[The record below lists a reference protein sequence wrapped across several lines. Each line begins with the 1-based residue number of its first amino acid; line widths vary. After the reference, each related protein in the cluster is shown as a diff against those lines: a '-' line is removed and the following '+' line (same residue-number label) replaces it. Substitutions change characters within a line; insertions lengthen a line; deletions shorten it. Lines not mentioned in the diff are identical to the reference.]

1 MKKKVI
7 SLVLGATMIT
17 SSIAGITSVSASEL
31 QHHQNGNIIKVGTAD
46 YYGYEVDN
54 TDLIGIYSAST
65 KTLTFTGYSEDTIIN
80 LNKPKSKA
88 IPTFSSSKLPK
99 WCDSDEDLEIETIY
113 IPDYI
118 TSLGDRCF
126 TGLDSLKT
134 VYAPSVT
141 SIGAETFSDCSSLE
155 NISAPKLSK
164 IGNYAF
170 NGCDSLNSLTV
181 SPNLTSIGSYAF
193 YNCTSLNSVTGN
205 GKVKIGSYAFSKC
218 DSLQNFNLPN
228 AVSLGSHC
236 FENSDNSVLTS
247 IYAPKA
253 TIGGYCFGE
262 KSQTITKAT
271 VGSLGNYALYNN
283 TKIKT
288 LTLSNTSSI
297 GNYAF
302 YGATGLTK
310 IVAPKVTSVGSNA
323 FENTKITEVDLRSV
337 KTISN
342 YAFLECKALTK
353 ATLGK
358 GITTVGTG
366 AFLNCTKLASR
377 MYFDNVTSIG
387 SNAFANCQAIT
398 CNSLGNKLTSIGS
411 NAFAGCN
418 AIKNL
423 YVPSKTTK
431 IGSNLSSTIR
441 SINKTSVSVNSNT
454 ERINIY
460 TPYNSTMYKL
470 YANNSYRK
478 KYIKKAITKL
488 TISKSA
494 ITLNKGKK
502 AKITWSIND
511 NASNKALTFTTENT
525 SVATF
530 DTKGNITA
538 KGKGTCYISISSRDG
553 SNKIAKCK
561 VTVK

>member
-1 MKKKVI
+1 MNKKVI
-7 SLVLGATMIT
+7 SLILGATMIT
-17 SSIAGITSVSASEL
+17 SSIVGVTSVSASEL
-31 QHHQNGNIIKVGTAD
+31 QLHQNENIIKVGVAD

-54 TDLIGIYSAST
+54 TDLIGIYSVST
-65 KTLTFTGYSEDTIIN
+65 KTLSFTGYSEDTIIN
-80 LNKPKSKA
+80 LSKPKSKA
-88 IPTFSSSKLPK
+88 IPSFSSSKLPK
-99 WCDSDEDLEIETIY
+99 WCDEDIEIETIY

-126 TGLDSLKT
+126 TGLNSLKT

-141 SIGAETFSDCSSLE
+141 SIGAETFSDCSLLE

-170 NGCDSLNSLTV
+170 NSCLSFKSLTV
-181 SPNLTSIGSYAF
+181 GSNLTSIGSYAF
-193 YNCTSLNSVTGN
+193 YSCTSLNSVTGN

-218 DSLQNFNLPN
+218 DSLQKFNLPN
-228 AVSLGSHC
+228 ATSLGSHC
-236 FENSDNSVLTS
+236 FDNSGNSILTS
-247 IYAPKA
+247 IYAPNA
-253 TIGGYCFGE
+253 TIGSYCFGE

-288 LTLSNTSSI
+288 LTLSNASSI

-323 FENTKITEVDLRSV
+323 FENTKISEVDLRSV
-337 KTISN
+337 KTIGN
-342 YAFLECKALTK
+342 YAFFDCKSLTK

-358 GITTVGTG
+358 NITTVGTG
-366 AFLNCTKLASR
+366 AFLNCAKLASR
-377 MYFDNVTSIG
+377 IYFDNATSI
-387 SNAFANCQAIT
+387 SPNAFANCKAIT
-398 CNSLGNKLTSIGS
+398 CNSLGNKLTTIGS

-418 AIKNL
+418 AIKNI
-423 YVPSKTTK
+423 YIPSKTTK
-431 IGSNLSSTIR
+431 IGSNLSSTIK
-441 SINKTSVSVNSNT
+441 SINKTSVTVNSNT
-454 ERINIY
+454 ERIYIY
-460 TPYNSTMYKL
+460 TPYNSAMYKL

-478 KYIKKAITKL
+478 KYVKKAITKL

-494 ITLNKGKK
+494 ITLQKGKK
-502 AKITWSIND
+502 TKVAWSIND
-511 NASNKALTFTTENT
+511 NASNKNLTFTTEN
-525 SVATF
+525 SKIATF
-530 DTKGNITA
+530 DARGNITA

-553 SNKIAKCK
+553 SNKIVKCK